1 MLKDPNIAE
10 QFKAQID
17 GIFAPLLLISDA
29 NEQTDQFKEVMNQA
43 AATVIGKKKTAKKPW
58 ITTEMLHK
66 CKKSRKLK
74 EKRNINDEF
83 VAYHALSGE
92 SSIHD
97 GVNHPELTGMSRDMA
112 E

>member
-58 ITTEMLHK
+58 ITTEMLDK

-74 EKRNINDEF
+74 GKRNINDEF
-83 VAYHALSGE
+83 VPYHALCFRG
-92 SSIHD
+92 IVH
-97 GVNHPELTGMSRDMA
+97 T
-112 E
+112 

>member
-74 EKRNINDEF
+74 GKRNINDEF
-83 VAYHALSGE
+83 VAYHALSWE

-97 GVNHPELTGMSRDMA
+97 GVSHPELTGMSRDMA

>member
-43 AATVIGKKKTAKKPW
+43 AATVIGRKKTAKKLW

-74 EKRNINDEF
+74 GKRNINDEF